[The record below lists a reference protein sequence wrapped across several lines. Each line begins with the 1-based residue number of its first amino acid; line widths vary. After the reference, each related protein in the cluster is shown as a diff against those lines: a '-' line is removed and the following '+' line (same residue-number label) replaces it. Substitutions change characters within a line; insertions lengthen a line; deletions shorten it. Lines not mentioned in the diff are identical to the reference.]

1 MSNPVVKAGH
11 KLLEL
16 PICYDLFQSVVGSV
30 NFRTKFV
37 RKNISNFRFSSV
49 LDLGCGTASTI
60 SLIPNGVQY
69 VGIDTSEEYLAKA
82 KNRSGDLDPTLINAS
97 IADKSWVSKIHF
109 EGETLSLALGIFHH
123 IDDAQLESTLRNLS
137 ESLQVGS
144 KVVSLDPIVDAQST
158 RLASWFARNDRGR
171 YLRTAETYFNTFE
184 KAGFRMEFEVQRN
197 QFRIPYDLILMSAVK
212 IE

>member
-11 KLLEL
+11 KLLEIPL
-16 PICYDLFQSVVGSV
+16 CYDLFQSAVGSV

-37 RKNISNFRFSSV
+37 RKNISSFQFSSV

-60 SLIPNGVQY
+60 RLIPDDVQY

-82 KNRSGDLDPTLINAS
+82 KSRSKTLNPTLIKSS
-97 IADKSWVSKIHF
+97 IADNSWVSKINF

-123 IDDAQLESTLRNLS
+123 IDDAQLESTLSNLS
-137 ESLQVGS
+137 ESLPVGS

-171 YLRTAETYFNTFE
+171 YLRTAESYFSTFQ
-184 KAGFRMEFEVQRN
+184 KAGFQMEFEVQRN